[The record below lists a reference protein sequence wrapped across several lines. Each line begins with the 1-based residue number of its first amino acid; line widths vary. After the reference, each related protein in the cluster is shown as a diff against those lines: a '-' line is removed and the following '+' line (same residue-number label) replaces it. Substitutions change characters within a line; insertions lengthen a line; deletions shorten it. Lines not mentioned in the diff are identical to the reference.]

1 MTSPPG
7 PGDLRTPLGMPR
19 VVLMLTLSAFFVAIG
34 FGVMIPVLPLFARSF
49 GVSNLLIGLVVSAF
63 AAMRLITSP
72 FCRRISDRIGH
83 RRTIGIGMWIV
94 GISSALCGLAGTYP
108 ELLLWR
114 SVGGIG
120 SAMFTISATAL
131 LLASVPA
138 GQRGRA
144 AGLYQG
150 SFLIGG
156 MAGPAV
162 GGLLAG
168 ISITAPFFFYSG
180 TLLIAGAIAFTQL
193 HEPAALRTAGPEEI
207 TRPLSEVLADIRFQ
221 AACLLGFGQG
231 WQSFG
236 VRSSLVPIL
245 IVAGLGADATWTGI
259 AFAIAAIAQGLALHP
274 AGRAT
279 DLIGRRPVMV
289 LGGTIAAAA
298 TIALPFA
305 PDLTWLIALLCGYG
319 IGAAALGTAPTA
331 ALGDAARGAGSQPI
345 AIQSMSSDV
354 GAILGPL
361 AAGLLADSLGMTAAF
376 ASGAVILLAGAVLS
390 WFMPSERRPAGAAT
404 R

>member
-1 MTSPPG
+1 
-7 PGDLRTPLGMPR
+7 MPR

-34 FGVMIPVLPLFARSF
+34 FGVMIPVLPLYAQSF
-49 GVSNLLIGLVVSAF
+49 GVSYLLIGLVVSVF
-63 AAMRLITSP
+63 AAMRLVTSP

-94 GISSALCGLAGTYP
+94 AVSSALCGLAGSYL
-108 ELLLWR
+108 ELLVWR
-114 SVGGIG
+114 GIGGIG

-138 GQRGRA
+138 GLRGRA

-156 MAGPAV
+156 MAGPAI
-162 GGLLAG
+162 GGVLAG
-168 ISITAPFFFYSG
+168 ISMTAPFFFYAA
-180 TLLIAGAIAFTQL
+180 TLLVAGAIAFTQL
-193 HEPAALRTAGPEEI
+193 HEPPSQREAGPEAV
-207 TRPLSEVLADIRFQ
+207 TRPLREVLADIRFQ
-221 AACLLGFGQG
+221 AACLLNFGQG

-245 IVAGLGADATWTGI
+245 IVVGLGRDATWTGI
-259 AFAIAAIAQGLALHP
+259 AFAIAAVAQGIALHP

-279 DLIGRRPVMV
+279 DLIGRRPVMI
-289 LGGTIAAAA
+289 LGGATTAIA

-305 PDLTWLIALLCGYG
+305 PELISLIALLCVYG
-319 IGAAALGTAPTA
+319 VGAAALGTAPTA

-345 AIQSMSSDV
+345 AIHSMSSDV

-361 AAGLLADSLGMTAAF
+361 AAGLLADGLGMTAAF
-376 ASGAVILLAGAVLS
+376 GSGAAILLAGAALS
-390 WFMPSERRPAGAAT
+390 WFMPAERYPAGASQ